1 MIIFIE
7 KILWK
12 GGGAVFAMQYK
23 KIGAKIV
30 YYRKIRGLTQEALAE
45 RSGITPQYLSRIENG
60 HYHKSVS
67 LSTLMKIAEQLNVTM
82 IQLMEDIEKPEE

>member
-1 MIIFIE
+1 M
-7 KILWK
+7 
-12 GGGAVFAMQYK
+12 FAMQYK

-82 IQLMEDIEKPEE
+82 AQLMEDIEKPEE